1 MHNMNNVSTNLL
13 IDCQLD
19 NEVENNF
26 INDEDEAVVVAECVI
41 CLDPIIPF
49 SGYRFDCFHQ
59 YFQYNYDVEN
69 NYICCPIC
77 RQQIQIDILP
87 ERWKCTEKK
96 WFVFK
101 FIGAL
106 SISSFSV
113 CVIMMIH
120 NNVY

>member
-49 SGYRFDCFHQ
+49 SGYRFDCSHQ
-59 YFQYNYDVEN
+59 LH
-69 NYICCPIC
+69 C
-77 RQQIQIDILP
+77 
-87 ERWKCTEKK
+87 KCFLFLWYSLTKC
-96 WFVFK
+96 
-101 FIGAL
+101 L
-106 SISSFSV
+106 Q
-113 CVIMMIH
+113 
-120 NNVY
+120 